1 MAERELP
8 KLSFLA
14 LSRSHSPSASV
25 FVWKKSCR
33 RLPVSESASGTLT
46 HQAASPRALRD
57 LISLGFKLEE
67 RGTDSSTQSQI
78 VTLKAVISCRLLVPL
93 VYICLVRK
101 CLRR

>member
-14 LSRSHSPSASV
+14 LSRSHSPSASL
-25 FVWKKSCR
+25 FVSKKSCR

-67 RGTDSSTQSQI
+67 RGIADSSTQSQI
-78 VTLKAVISCRLLVPL
+78 VTLKAVISCLYWCRLSTFA
-93 VYICLVRK
+93 
-101 CLRR
+101 